1 MGKSKLIQIE
11 SQNINFCRFGHMKIH
26 FHGAAQTVTGSKH
39 LIEFGSQKVLLDCG
53 LFQGHGKD
61 SDFLNRHF
69 GFAPNEIDAVI
80 LSHAH
85 IDHSGL
91 LPALVDQGFNGPI
104 YCTPATRDLCA
115 IMLEDSA
122 HIQES
127 DVKYMNKRRRAQGKT
142 PLKPLYTSEDV
153 ANALKLFKEVDY
165 GKTFKALENLS
176 CMFTD
181 AGHIIGSAMVN
192 LKITEGEKTVSLT
205 FTGDIGRQNPRII
218 RKPQEFPQCDVL
230 ITESTYGDKL
240 HHEETQSI
248 DELLRIVIETCV
260 MKRGKLIIP
269 AFSVGRTQEI
279 VYALDRLST
288 QGRLP
293 EIPVFVDSPLST
305 NATEIMRNHPECF
318 NQSVLDYMEVDPD
331 PFGFKKLKYI
341 TDVSESKELNHSKLP
356 SIIISASG
364 MAEAGRIKHH
374 IANNIG
380 KESTTILIVGHCEE
394 GSLGARLARKDEK
407 VRIFGEE
414 YYRKAHVE
422 VMGSFSAHGDY
433 KEMIETLSCQDFSK
447 IKQTFLVHGDF
458 ETQKIWAERLSAIGI
473 DNIIIPAKGS
483 EYELL

>member
-1 MGKSKLIQIE
+1 
-11 SQNINFCRFGHMKIH
+11 MKIH

-61 SDFLNRHF
+61 SDVLNRHF
-69 GFAPNEIDAVI
+69 GFAPNEVDAVI

-127 DVKYMNKRRRAQGKT
+127 DIKYLNKRRRAQGKT

-153 ANALKLFKEVDY
+153 GKTLRLFKEIDY
-165 GKTFKALENLS
+165 DTKFEALENLN
-176 CMFTD
+176 CIFTD
-181 AGHIIGSAMVN
+181 AGHIIGSAIVN
-192 LKITEGEKTVSLT
+192 LEITEGDKTVALA

-218 RKPQEFPQCDVL
+218 RKPQAFPQCDVL

-240 HHEETQSI
+240 HDEETQSI

-293 EIPVFVDSPLST
+293 AIPVFVDSPLST
-305 NATEIMRNHPECF
+305 NATDIMRDHPECF
-318 NQSVLDYMEVDPD
+318 NQSVLDYMKGDPD

-341 TDVSESKELNHSKLP
+341 REVSESKELNQSQIP

-380 KESTTILIVGHCEE
+380 KPSTTILIVGHCEE

-433 KEMIETLSCQDFSK
+433 NEMIETLSCQDFSK

-458 ETQKIWAERLSAIGI
+458 DTQQIWAERLSAIGFS
-473 DNIIIPAKGS
+473 NIIIPAKGS